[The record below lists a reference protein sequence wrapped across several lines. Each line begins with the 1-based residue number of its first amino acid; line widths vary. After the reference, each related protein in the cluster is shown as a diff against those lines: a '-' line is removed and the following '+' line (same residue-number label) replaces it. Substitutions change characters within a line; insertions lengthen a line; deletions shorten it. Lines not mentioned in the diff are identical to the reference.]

1 MKSQHTPYELKHI
14 QKDCFGRRDDTN
26 PELTHIY
33 SFFAYSERY
42 NSYFKYIVR
51 AEKYQDCFAI
61 KYYCSRVKHSEFKYS
76 RVLNLFSAP
85 EVKKIMVTVAS
96 VIPIILKKYPDA
108 SFAFN
113 GSRTYD
119 RNNYVEG
126 MQNTQRYRIYIELV
140 RRLFG
145 ENKFYITHYDESSAC
160 IFVNRLA
167 NADIIVASVRIFNM
181 FSSIFYVT
189 ENT

>member
-1 MKSQHTPYELKHI
+1 MKSQHALYELKYI
-14 QKDCFGRRDDTN
+14 QKDCFGKQDATN
-26 PELTHIY
+26 PELTHIF
-33 SFFAYSERY
+33 SFFAYSEKY
-42 NSYFKYIVR
+42 SSYFKYIVR

-61 KYYCSRVKHSEFKYS
+61 KYYCTRVKHSEYKYS

-85 EVKKIMVTVAS
+85 EVRRIMVTVAS
-96 VIPIILKKYPDA
+96 VIPIILSKYPAA

-126 MQNTQRYRIYIELV
+126 LQNTQRYRIYIELV

-145 ENKFYITHYDESSAC
+145 ETQFYITHYDESSAC
-160 IFVNRLA
+160 IFVNRSA
-167 NADIIVASVRIFNM
+167 NDDTVEASARVFEM
-181 FSSIFYVT
+181 FSSIFYLT
-189 ENT
+189 